1 MGDLSKNF
9 SAWEFECKCGCG
21 TGAMDPEFINA
32 LQILR
37 NRYGK
42 PITVRSGIRC
52 PEHNAKVGGK
62 PDSEH
67 LPDPETGLTEGAD
80 LGYSG
85 SHDRHIMVWAAH
97 SPFRRVG
104 IAKDFIHVGSR
115 LSKDQEV
122 TWIYPPKKKV

>member
-9 SAWEFECKCGCG
+9 SAWEFECRCKCG
-21 TGAMDPEFINA
+21 TGAMSPEFIA
-32 LQILR
+32 RLQILR
-37 NRYGK
+37 DRYGQ

-85 SHDRHIMVWAAH
+85 SYCRHMMTWAAH
-97 SPFRRVG
+97 IAFNRVG
-104 IAKDFIHVGSR
+104 IADEFIHVGSR
-115 LSKDQEV
+115 ASKPQDV
-122 TWIYPPKKKV
+122 TWIYPKKGTK